1 MVEIADDILET
12 IHDLERAGYPRT
24 AGRVRDL
31 CRYAE
36 DDPDEPSMR
45 AKSLRNMA
53 RLVTVYG
60 TRRPLLGVTPHG
72 LVEAFW
78 TDDARSESLTMDF
91 RENGDVRFC
100 RLYGPGSRAL
110 SHTLSGVLPP
120 EKVMEY
126 VGSFVVGRH
135 A

>member
-1 MVEIADDILET
+1 MVEIADGILEV

-36 DDPDEPSMR
+36 DDPGEPAMS

-53 RLVTVYG
+53 KLVIG
-60 TRRPLLGVTPHG
+60 NKTRRPMLGVTPHG

-78 TDDARSESLTMDF
+78 ADESRSESLTMDF

-100 RLYGPGSRAL
+100 RLYGSG

-120 EKVMEY
+120 EKVMKY
-126 VGSFVVGRH
+126 VSGFVSGRH
-135 A
+135 GEKS